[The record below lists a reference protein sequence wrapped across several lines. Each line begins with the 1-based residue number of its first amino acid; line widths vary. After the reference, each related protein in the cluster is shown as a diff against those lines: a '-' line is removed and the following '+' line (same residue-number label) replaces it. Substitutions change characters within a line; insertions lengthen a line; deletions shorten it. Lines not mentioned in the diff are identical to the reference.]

1 MGQRVVGSNI
11 SAGKENYSPRNL
23 RLILYPWNLRP
34 IKSSIFLIRL
44 PKFELKDE
52 DGTVLGGK
60 RASIQFAHDMK
71 AKANPETP
79 KPVDDVEPKVSNFME
94 KPIYSLFLLYFQL
107 F

>member
-1 MGQRVVGSNI
+1 MGQRLVVSNI

-23 RLILYPWNLRP
+23 RLILYPWNLRH

-79 KPVDDVEPKVSNFME
+79 KPVDDVEPKVFRKENS
-94 KPIYSLFLLYFQL
+94 
-107 F
+107 